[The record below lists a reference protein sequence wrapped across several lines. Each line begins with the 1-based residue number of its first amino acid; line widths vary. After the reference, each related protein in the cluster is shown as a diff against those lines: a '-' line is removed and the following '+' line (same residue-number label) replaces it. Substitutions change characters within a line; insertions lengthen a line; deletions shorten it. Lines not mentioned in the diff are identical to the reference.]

1 MYYLSEDVWERSKS
15 DCKWSYLG
23 EGSQARHLTGRDQ
36 PHGGQ
41 TEDMM
46 DYVSEA
52 RGEDKARPAACL
64 CVVCMVNS
72 QRQMSITL
80 VLTSCQSMEGNRP
93 LQTTIKVYCFG
104 RT

>member
-1 MYYLSEDVWERSKS
+1 MNKS

-36 PHGGQ
+36 HSRQ

-46 DYVSEA
+46 EDVSEA

-64 CVVCMVNS
+64 CDVCMVNS

-80 VLTSCQSMEGNRP
+80 VKLSERGGKPSTSVDN
-93 LQTTIKVYCFG
+93 
-104 RT
+104 